1 MTKKELNVLSTR
13 ARDMFILSTNVRANK
28 HVYMLKDQIRKIET
42 ELCGVFQLY
51 FYENLFDFKS
61 NSATLSH
68 EILNKRTVKNSVK

>member
-1 MTKKELNVLSTR
+1 
-13 ARDMFILSTNVRANK
+13 MFILSTNVRANK

-51 FYENLFDFKS
+51 FYENLFDLKS

-68 EILNKRTVKNSVK
+68 EILNKRTEKNFVK

>member
-51 FYENLFDFKS
+51 FYENLFDLKS

-68 EILNKRTVKNSVK
+68 EILNKRTEKNFVK

>member
-1 MTKKELNVLSTR
+1 
-13 ARDMFILSTNVRANK
+13 MFILSTNVRANK

-51 FYENLFDFKS
+51 FYENLSDLKS
-61 NSATLSH
+61 NSATLIH

>member
-51 FYENLFDFKS
+51 FYENLFDLKS

-68 EILNKRTVKNSVK
+68 EILNKSTEKNFVK